1 MPPPRLQR
9 TPRGKL
15 LRAGRLGLAAMAVWG
30 CILLLRLTGVLQPSE
45 WAALDQFMRLRALE
59 PVDNRIVLVTLDEID
74 LRRIGQWPI
83 SDQVLTRLLKQIERQ
98 QPRVIGLDI
107 YRDLPVEPG
116 HPQLTQLFTTLPNL
130 IGIHRL
136 RDEAAQEILP
146 PLVLAQRGQIG
157 FNNLVSDQD
166 GKVRRGILYWTVND
180 QPYKSFALAIALKY
194 LQIEGMT
201 EQRATSDLPYLK
213 LGKAIFPQF
222 QANDGAYIRAD
233 DKGYQFLANL
243 RGPAHRFQQMSVTQV
258 LEGKIP
264 PNLMRDRIVMIGS
277 TAISLKDFFST
288 SYNSLLFRHTEGM
301 SGVEFQANLVSQII
315 SSALDNRPLLNVW
328 TEPVESVWILL
339 WSGLGVWIIW
349 YRRSLLTASPLLL
362 LAAGSLITISYLAF
376 LWGWWLPVVPP
387 LLALGAS
394 ALVIT
399 LYLAYL
405 QEELKR
411 SKEFLNTV
419 INAIPDPVF
428 VKDENHRWIV
438 VNQAFCRLI
447 GYPMETLLEQTDPDM
462 LSLIETDKLR
472 LQDQAVLINGQELES
487 EETLTDQAGRTYQI
501 ATKRTLHRDA
511 AGNLFLIGVMRDIT
525 ERKRM
530 EEDLKRTA
538 TELAH
543 TNAELQRSAH
553 QLQHLANH
561 DSLTGLPNRQLFDQ
575 RLEQAI
581 VWAKS
586 NRQILAILFI
596 DLDGFKQINDTQGHK
611 VGDGLLQTIS
621 YHLTGCLRS
630 SDTIAR
636 LGGDEFTVIL
646 PAIPGKQEAARV
658 AEKLLSDLAQP
669 FVIKSKTVTI
679 TASIGI
685 SLYPQDGQTADELL
699 NQADIAMYQAKQAG
713 KNGYSFV

>member
-1 MPPPRLQR
+1 M
-9 TPRGKL
+9 TPWKL
-15 LRAGRLGLAAMAVWG
+15 LRSGRLGLAALGVGG
-30 CILLLRLTGVLQPSE
+30 CVIVLRLTGLLQILE
-45 WAALDQFMRLRALE
+45 WAALDQFIRLRALE
-59 PVDNRIVLVTLDEID
+59 PVDNRILLVTLDEID
-74 LRRIGQWPI
+74 LRRVGQWPI
-83 SDQVLTRLLKQIERQ
+83 SDQVMADLLKQIQRQ

-107 YRDLPVEPG
+107 YRDLAVEPG
-116 HPQLTQLFTTLPNL
+116 HQALTQLFTTLPNL

-136 RDEAAQEILP
+136 PDNTSQEILP
-146 PLVLAQRGQIG
+146 PPVLANRGQIG
-157 FNNLVSDQD
+157 FNNLVYDQD

-194 LQIEGMT
+194 LQVEGIT
-201 EQRATSDLPYLK
+201 EQSATSNLPHLK

-222 QANDGAYIRAD
+222 QANDGAYVRAD
-233 DKGYQFLANL
+233 DGGYQFLANL
-243 RGPAHRFQQMSVTQV
+243 RGPTRRFQQISVTQV
-258 LEGKIP
+258 LEGRIP

-277 TAISLKDFFST
+277 TAVSLKDFFPT
-288 SYNSLLFRHTEGM
+288 SYNTALFGHTEGM
-301 SGVEFQANLVSQII
+301 SGVELQANLVSQII

-328 TEPVESVWILL
+328 PEPVEWIWILL

-349 YRRSLLTASPLLL
+349 YQRSLLTASPLLL
-362 LAAGSLITISYLAF
+362 LAGGGLITMSYLAF
-376 LWGWWLPVVPP
+376 LGGWWLPIVPP
-387 LLALGAS
+387 LLALSTS

-428 VKDENHRWIV
+428 VKDQNHRWIV
-438 VNQAFCRLI
+438 VNQAFCRLL
-447 GYPMETLLEQTDPDM
+447 GYPMETLLEQTDHDVF
-462 LSLIETDKLR
+462 SLTEADKLQ

-487 EETLTDQAGRTYQI
+487 EETLTDQAGHTYQI

-561 DSLTGLPNRQLFDQ
+561 DSLTGLPNRQLFGQ

-581 VWAKS
+581 LWARS
-586 NRQILAILFI
+586 NRQILAILFV
-596 DLDGFKQINDTQGHK
+596 DLDGFKQINDTEGHR
-611 VGDGLLQTIS
+611 VGDGLLQMIS
-621 YHLTGCLRS
+621 CHLTGCLRS

-646 PAIPGKQEAARV
+646 PAIPGKQEATRV
-658 AEKLLSDLAQP
+658 AEKLLSTLAQP
-669 FVIKSKTVTI
+669 FVIEGKTVAI

-713 KNGYSFV
+713 KNGYAFVG